1 MQATVSL
8 ATCLC
13 AVQRISKTLCTMVRQ
28 LLLRLQAALGT
39 VQSHSCLR
47 SHWYEL
53 HVPFLLELC

>member
-1 MQATVSL
+1 
-8 ATCLC
+8 
-13 AVQRISKTLCTMVRQ
+13 MVRQ